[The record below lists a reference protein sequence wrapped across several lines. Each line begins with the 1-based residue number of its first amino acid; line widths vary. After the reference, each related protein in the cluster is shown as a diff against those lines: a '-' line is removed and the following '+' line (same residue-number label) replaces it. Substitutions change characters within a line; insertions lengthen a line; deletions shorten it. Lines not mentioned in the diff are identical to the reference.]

1 MEIPRKRLIDLDA
14 LSIQGKATM
23 MKILER
29 YEKEHPIKQII
40 VEDGDGKRTV
50 ILREEEN
57 G

>member
-1 MEIPRKRLIDLDA
+1 MEIPRKRLIDLDR
-14 LSIQGKATM
+14 LDVPGKGTM